1 MTTFIIF
8 LIYVLPLLAVLAL
21 CAFISDVLLPRFP
34 RAVDWILKFIE
45 RW

>member
-1 MTTFIIF
+1 MITFILF
-8 LIYVLPLLAVLAL
+8 LLYTLPILAVLAL

-34 RAVDWILKFIE
+34 RAVEWILKFME